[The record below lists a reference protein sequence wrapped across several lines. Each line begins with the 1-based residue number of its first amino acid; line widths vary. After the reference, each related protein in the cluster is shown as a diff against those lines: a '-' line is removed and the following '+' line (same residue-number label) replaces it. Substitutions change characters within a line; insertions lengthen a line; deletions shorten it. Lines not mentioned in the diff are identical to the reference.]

1 MDEYEKFELVLTAL
15 VKNSD
20 IPNFVDDLE
29 IGTNISVIPEVKVIF
44 DGFGDLETD
53 DVYEEGGNFYMQSFA
68 VFLRRDAI
76 KGEEFPEHD
85 MTPWALIHR
94 PKEEVCIYVW
104 YDVTTQEYEV
114 LDLDSRSFMDDE
126 GAMTTEEVYA
136 VTNYLYEK
144 YIETN

>member
-1 MDEYEKFELVLTAL
+1 MDEYEKCELVVTAL

-20 IPNFVDDLE
+20 LPDFVEDFE

-53 DVYEEGGNFYMQSFA
+53 DVYEEGGNVDMQSFA

-104 YDVTTQEYEV
+104 YDATTEEYEV
-114 LDLDSRSFMDDE
+114 QDLDYRSYMDDE
-126 GAMTTEEVYA
+126 GAMTNEEVFA